1 SQTPSDSR
9 SINVVPNL
17 LGQICR
23 EWREIALTTP
33 ALWRAISL
41 SLRRSERIQ
50 QKLRLLEIS
59 LERSGC
65 CPLSISLNMGHHNDN
80 QGTLDPFL
88 RTIARHCA
96 RWEHLKL
103 YSPVHPFPSIEGPL
117 PLLRTLLMGGIK
129 DEEHSSVLIP
139 VFHAAPRLRKVAL
152 SFFKQYIYLFP
163 MVPINCVILA
173 LSSPAR
179 SGGYFDPGA
188 NLSTAICTLRPG
200 GAMILGPVL
209 TGDIADPSW
218 GFIDTFTLPALQ
230 KLQITE
236 TILQHGPATIASLIS
251 RSECSLQELYITQ
264 SSIPHSQYSIA
275 LESYAGLLFLNRSLN
290 ATDPF
295 SVRPEEEED
304 IELPVHW
311 TPHVTSLGTES
322 DEDAESNDSGDD
334 NECNTNTDSDDD
346 SEGNEEG
353 GSEGASD

>member
-1 SQTPSDSR
+1 SPKSLNEERNLLQDRLDAYTYPVLTMPNEIVSEIFVHFLPVYPRPPPILGPLMLS
-9 SINVVPNL
+9 PNL

-41 SLRRSERIQ
+41 SLRRSERTQ

-152 SFFKQYIYLFP
+152 SRLGWRQFLVF
-163 MVPINCVILA
+163 
-173 LSSPAR
+173 R
-179 SGGYFDPGA
+179 
-188 NLSTAICTLRPG
+188 NLSMAYQL
-200 GAMILGPVL
+200 
-209 TGDIADPSW
+209 
-218 GFIDTFTLPALQ
+218 
-230 KLQITE
+230 
-236 TILQHGPATIASLIS
+236 AT
-251 RSECSLQELYITQ
+251 
-264 SSIPHSQYSIA
+264 
-275 LESYAGLLFLNRSLN
+275 
-290 ATDPF
+290 
-295 SVRPEEEED
+295 
-304 IELPVHW
+304 
-311 TPHVTSLGTES
+311 
-322 DEDAESNDSGDD
+322 
-334 NECNTNTDSDDD
+334 
-346 SEGNEEG
+346 
-353 GSEGASD
+353 